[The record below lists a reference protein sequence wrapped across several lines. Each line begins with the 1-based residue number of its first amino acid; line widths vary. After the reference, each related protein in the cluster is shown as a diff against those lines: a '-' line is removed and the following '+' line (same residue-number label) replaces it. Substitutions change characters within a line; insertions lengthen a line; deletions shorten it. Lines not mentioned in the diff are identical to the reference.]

1 MQNEKLKGHIRDVP
15 GFPKPGIV
23 FKDITTLLQN
33 PDAFRET
40 LQVLYERYKDKGI
53 DVVAAIEARGFVIGG
68 ALAQMLG
75 AGFVPVRKVG
85 KLPYKTHK
93 MEYELEYGTDT
104 LEIHTDAIKKGQKVL
119 VVDDLLAT
127 GGTLAATCKLVE
139 MLGGE
144 VVEAAVLI
152 ELSYLHGR
160 DKLKGYDL
168 FTMAVYESE

>member
-1 MQNEKLKGHIRDVP
+1 MQNEKLKSYIRDVP
-15 GFPKPGIV
+15 DFPKPGIV

-33 PDAFRET
+33 PKAFRET
-40 LQVLYERYKDKGI
+40 LRVLYDRYRDKGI
-53 DVVAAIEARGFVIGG
+53 DVVVAIEARGFIIGG
-68 ALAQMLG
+68 ALAHMLG

-93 MEYELEYGTDT
+93 IEYELEYGTDSV
-104 LEIHTDAIKKGQKVL
+104 EIHVDAIRKGQRVL
-119 VVDDLLAT
+119 VIDDLLAT
-127 GGTLAATCKLVE
+127 GGTLAATCRLVE